1 MRTEKLP
8 EKTQQGFN
16 YYSVTRYH
24 NQKRNVKIPVK
35 EKLNFYTSVQGVRTI
50 RKGYS
55 GGSTVRYVHK
65 PTIVMA
71 NL

>member
-24 NQKRNVKIPVK
+24 NQERNVKIPVK
-35 EKLNFYTSVQGVRTI
+35 EK
-50 RKGYS
+50 
-55 GGSTVRYVHK
+55 
-65 PTIVMA
+65 
-71 NL
+71 